1 MRRIGLFGGS
11 FDPVHNA
18 HLALARAALR
28 DLALDE
34 LRWIPAGQPWQKT
47 RAVTSAVHRE
57 AMVSL
62 AIEGEPR
69 FVLEPIELR
78 RPGPSY
84 TLDTVRALQAANPH
98 AQWFLIVGQDQQAAL
113 PTWHG
118 ADVLLGLVTLA
129 VARRPGASDA
139 VPQQSPAPDVGTS
152 AAAVCTVDLP
162 PMDLSSTQ
170 VRARCAAGL
179 PIDQMVP
186 AEVARYI
193 DQHGLYR

>member
-18 HLALARAALR
+18 HLALARAAWR
-28 DLALDE
+28 DLELDE
-34 LRWIPAGQPWQKT
+34 VRWIPAGRPWQKA
-47 RAVTSAVHRE
+47 RALTDAVHRE
-57 AMVSL
+57 AMVAL
-62 AIEGEPR
+62 AVEAEPG
-69 FVLEPIELR
+69 FVLDPIELR

-84 TLDTVRALQAANPH
+84 TLDTVRELQAAQPD
-98 AQWFLIVGQDQQAAL
+98 AQWFLIIGQDQQAAL

-118 ADVLLGLVTLA
+118 AEELLGRVTLA
-129 VARRPGASDA
+129 VARRPGSDA
-139 VPQQSPAPDVGTS
+139 GGAPAP
-152 AAAVCTVDLP
+152 AARTVYLP

-179 PIDQMVP
+179 PIDEMVP
-186 AEVARYI
+186 AGVARYI

>member
-11 FDPVHNA
+11 FDPVHDA

-28 DLALDE
+28 DLELDE
-34 LRWIPAGQPWQKT
+34 LRWIPAGQPWQKA
-47 RAVTSAVHRE
+47 RVVTDAVHRE
-57 AMVSL
+57 AMVAL

-69 FVLEPIELR
+69 FVLDPIELR

-84 TLDTVRALQAANPH
+84 TLDTVRELQAAHPG
-98 AQWFLIVGQDQQAAL
+98 AQWFLIVGQDQQSAL
-113 PTWHG
+113 PTWHR
-118 ADVLLGLVTLA
+118 AEELLGRVTLA
-129 VARRPGASDA
+129 VARRPGAVDGVALASGA
-139 VPQQSPAPDVGTS
+139 RTI
-152 AAAVCTVDLP
+152 DLP

-179 PIDQMVP
+179 SVDEMVP
-186 AEVARYI
+186 AGVARYI

>member
-1 MRRIGLFGGS
+1 MKRIGLFGGS

-34 LRWIPAGQPWQKT
+34 LRWIPAGHPWQKT
-47 RAVTSAVHRE
+47 RVVTDAVHRQ
-57 AMVSL
+57 AMVAL
-62 AIEGEPR
+62 AIAGEPR
-69 FVLEPIELR
+69 FVLDPIELR

-84 TLDTVRALQAANPH
+84 TIDTVRELQAAHPG
-98 AQWFLIVGQDQQAAL
+98 AQWFLIVGQDQQAGL

-118 ADVLLGLVTLA
+118 ADELLRRVTLA
-129 VARRPGASDA
+129 VARRPGAVDA
-139 VPQQSPAPDVGTS
+139 DPAWP
-152 AAAVCTVDLP
+152 AALDIDLP

-179 PIDQMVP
+179 PIDEMVP
-186 AEVARYI
+186 AGVARYI
-193 DQHGLYR
+193 EQHGLYR